1 MVKSLRNHALIPLV
15 ASLALWAFSVS
26 VNGDK
31 QESFL
36 RFKLPS
42 QDGVDVLLRNSHKIE
57 ALPGQPAV
65 NFSQFG
71 GYIPVSNGRSLY
83 YYFVESERSPE
94 RDPLVLWLN
103 GTQLLGLSNCIIRV
117 DLH

>member
-1 MVKSLRNHALIPLV
+1 MRPIMNRALTLLV
-15 ASLALWAFSVS
+15 ASLALSAFPVS

-31 QESFL
+31 QESIL
-36 RFKLPS
+36 QLPS
-42 QDGVDVLLRNSHKIE
+42 ENDAHILLRNSHRIG

-71 GYIPVSNGRSLY
+71 GHIPVSNGRSLY

-94 RDPLVLWLN
+94 QDPLVLWLN
-103 GTQLLGLSNCIIRV
+103 GTELLV
-117 DLH
+117 VTY